1 MRVLLLDNYDSF
13 TYNLFHYL
21 EQCVDQVVVERNDE
35 ISLEEVGR
43 FEGIV
48 LSPGPG
54 LPEDA
59 GIMPQL
65 IRTYAPTIPI
75 FGVCLGLQAIGEAYG
90 AKLKNLNQPLHGVAV
105 EVVVVDASDPI
116 FNRMPAR
123 FPTGRYHSW
132 VVNAST
138 LPPVLHLTATDSDG
152 NVMALRHRDFP
163 LCGVQFHPESL
174 LTPNG
179 LQIIR
184 NWVADA
190 VEFRDRSTFTS
201 ASTFR

>member
-132 VVNAST
+132 VVNART

-190 VEFRDRSTFTS
+190 ADFRNRSMFTS

>member
-21 EQCVDQVVVERNDE
+21 EQCVDQVLVARNDE
-35 ISLEEVGR
+35 ISLEDVGR

-116 FNRMPAR
+116 FDRMPAR

-132 VVNAST
+132 VVNART

-190 VEFRDRSTFTS
+190 VDFRDRSTFTS